1 MTETKPK
8 FSIVI
13 LNHNSGGLLT
23 ACLDSVFAEAL
34 PFTSEV
40 IVPDNASTDDSL
52 ERAEAK
58 WGERIEVIHN
68 GDNRGF
74 SWGNNIGIRRARGE
88 YICVLNPDT
97 VAHPG
102 ALLELARFLDEHPKA
117 GFAGPKVFN
126 SDGTLQLSC
135 RRMIPSPFDAMA
147 RALLLSKI
155 FPKSK
160 RFARY
165 NVTYL
170 DENTAQ
176 RVDACTGCCM
186 VARREMLNDIG
197 LLDEGYFIYCEDV
210 DWFQRAKN
218 AGWEV
223 WYVPSATIDH
233 HHAYSAKFRKR
244 RAVTDFHRSMIRF
257 YRKHHAAQHS
267 GAMNAFIYA
276 SVLARMGLIIA
287 VNSIRGW
294 K

>member
-1 MTETKPK
+1 M
-8 FSIVI
+8 
-13 LNHNSGGLLT
+13 NHNSGGLLT
-23 ACLDSVFAEAL
+23 ACLDSIFAEHAVS
-34 PFTSEV
+34 SEV
-40 IVPDNASTDDSL
+40 IVPDNASTDDGL
-52 ERAEAK
+52 DRAVAK

-88 YICVLNPDT
+88 YICVLQSG
-97 VAHPG
+97 HGG
-102 ALLELARFLDEHPKA
+102 APRRFARTSALPRRA
-117 GFAGPKVFN
+117 SQGRLCGACKVFN

-155 FPKSK
+155 FPRSK

-186 VARREMLNDIG
+186 VARREMLNEIG

-223 WYVPSATIDH
+223 CMFP
-233 HHAYSAKFRKR
+233 R
-244 RAVTDFHRSMIRF
+244 RRSITTTRTA
-257 YRKHHAAQHS
+257 RNS
-267 GAMNAFIYA
+267 GRG
-276 SVLARMGLIIA
+276 ARLRISIA
-287 VNSIRGW
+287 R
-294 K
+294 